1 MQNLNLIIAFAMVLI
16 CFIVYMLEIILY
28 NIYLRDR
35 TDANFTNLKKIIFFR
50 FSYNKLIC
58 AMLIVSLLNILFSL

>member
-1 MQNLNLIIAFAMVLI
+1 MKNLNLIIAFAMVLI

-28 NIYLRDR
+28 NIHLRDR